1 MKNVSSSKCLNLGI
15 QQNTRE
21 YNFNV
26 IKLPTYKKNTN
37 TDSIPQLTNAH

>member
-1 MKNVSSSKCLNLGI
+1 MKNVLSSKCLNLGI

-26 IKLPTYKKNTN
+26 IKLPTYKKILTL
-37 TDSIPQLTNAH
+37 IPFHN